1 MSKDFLTMADL
12 EQGEFQIRKEKIE
25 NFYEQIVLPAMLG
38 IKERYPNSFDSYDNS
53 MGGVGNIPVYGDPR
67 LLEIVYRNLFGN
79 ALKYGNPGGR
89 VAYGVVDLGEK
100 LMFNVWNEGPG
111 IEPEEREKVFEKFY
125 RIPNEITRSKRGTGL
140 GLYNIKRIIEAHG
153 GSLWCES
160 EVGRWTNFLFTLPKE

>member
-1 MSKDFLTMADL
+1 
-12 EQGEFQIRKEKIE
+12 
-25 NFYEQIVLPAMLG
+25 
-38 IKERYPNSFDSYDNS
+38 
-53 MGGVGNIPVYGDPR
+53 
-67 LLEIVYRNLFGN
+67 
-79 ALKYGNPGGR
+79 
-89 VAYGVVDLGEK
+89 
-100 LMFNVWNEGPG
+100 MFNVWNEGPG